1 MNKRMILWFTFLFAG
16 VRFVYAC
23 SQLRLEWNEPSQA
36 APILIEGPP
45 KHLVSPRMLQ
55 ASEGMRD
62 VAAPAFQAPATDQS
76 VYDLKKLA
84 EDGPVVLIFIKDGC
98 PCSQAAQH
106 FFNVLFYS
114 FGKHAHFFGVFDGS
128 VSKAKKWATQY
139 QAQFP
144 LVSDPDLRIV
154 HEYKAEN
161 SAYVAVIA
169 KGGTIEKL
177 WPGYSVEMLADMAA
191 RSCAADRSQRK
202 ANQHP

>member
-1 MNKRMILWFTFLFAG
+1 MSRPRLSRHLRPIRVSTTSRSSRKMGRSSSSSSRMA
-16 VRFVYAC
+16 V
-23 SQLRLEWNEPSQA
+23 PA
-36 APILIEGPP
+36 ARRP
-45 KHLVSPRMLQ
+45 K
-55 ASEGMRD
+55 
-62 VAAPAFQAPATDQS
+62 
-76 VYDLKKLA
+76 
-84 EDGPVVLIFIKDGC
+84 
-98 PCSQAAQH
+98 H

-191 RSCAADRSQRK
+191 HLARLTGVAESQSTSLM
-202 ANQHP
+202 HPRR